1 MKPQI
6 PSVNLQTVHTCSQ
19 THIWRA
25 LDEFPRPW
33 LHAATREIAGWLSA
47 PSGDINR
54 RNCGLFWASDLDSI
68 AADRIFEISRRED
81 GGRFVSPI
89 AFRSTLPSIDPAALA
104 LELGI
109 TGPVITFSIES
120 DSLVA
125 EQSARRWLLAGRLA
139 AAIVIDESA
148 AKLEIPGG
156 ERLHPSCEHTRL
168 IRCQLILASP
178 SDAATP
184 SAAT

>member
-6 PSVNLQTVHTCSQ
+6 RSVNLQTVHTCSQ
-19 THIWRA
+19 THTWRA

-33 LHAATREIAGWLSA
+33 LHAATREIAGWLAASA
-47 PSGDINR
+47 GKIDR
-54 RNCGLFWASDLDSI
+54 RHCGLFWASDLDSI
-68 AADRIFEISRRED
+68 AADRVFERSRRED
-81 GGRFVSPI
+81 GGRFVSPS

-120 DSLVA
+120 DPLIA

-148 AKLEIPGG
+148 AKLEVHG
-156 ERLHPSCEHTRL
+156 EMGRHPSCEHTRL
-168 IRCQLILASP
+168 IRCQWFLSTPA
-178 SDAATP
+178 DAATP
-184 SAAT
+184 PAAN